1 MQTQLTKRNN
11 QDTHGTNIKQKKE
24 CLNNS
29 LGHPVILNLKIG
41 LSAIIC
47 LLKISKSLQTEFAS
61 LARLAEGQ
69 F

>member
-1 MQTQLTKRNN
+1 MQTQLTKRNK

-29 LGHPVILNLKIG
+29 LGHPVILKKIG
-41 LSAIIC
+41 LIAIIC

-61 LARLAEGQ
+61 QARLAEGQ